1 MLSPVSNVSSRVRFG
16 EAAQANPLER
26 QGAYAKPAEQTA
38 APAQDKP
45 EKKSG
50 GHALRNTLVGL
61 VVTAAALVALKKTNV
76 LKTLDSALLADTKFY
91 SPKKLGHYLAVAGDF
106 IAKYTYDPVAKL
118 CTKIFKGGKAAS

>member
-38 APAQDKP
+38 APAQ
-45 EKKSG
+45 ETAAKKSG
-50 GHALRNTLVGL
+50 GKKVLAAVGGLALIAAGLVGL
-61 VVTAAALVALKKTNV
+61 YKFGAVKV
-76 LKTLDSALLADTKFY
+76 LESTEGA
-91 SPKKLGHYLAVAGDF
+91 KLMQKVGHYVAKAGEF
-106 IAKYTYDPVAKL
+106 ISKYTYDPVAKL